1 MAHELPSHL
10 LRDCTDGTMIC
21 ISKWAYNVTQ
31 GMFWVFAL
39 LGFCVAIFIATTR
52 LGNTRAFG
60 FASFTGMMGSI
71 WFATMGLM
79 SWWITTIFILV
90 GVIGIVVMIMSKQ

>member
-1 MAHELPSHL
+1 MAHELPSQL
-10 LRDCTDGTMIC
+10 LTNCTDGTMSC
-21 ISKWAYNVTQ
+21 IAQWAYRVTQ

-39 LGFCVAIFIATTR
+39 FGFCAALFMATSR

-60 FASFTGMMGSI
+60 FASFVGMMGSI

-90 GVIGIVVMIMSKQ
+90 GAIGIVVMLMSKK